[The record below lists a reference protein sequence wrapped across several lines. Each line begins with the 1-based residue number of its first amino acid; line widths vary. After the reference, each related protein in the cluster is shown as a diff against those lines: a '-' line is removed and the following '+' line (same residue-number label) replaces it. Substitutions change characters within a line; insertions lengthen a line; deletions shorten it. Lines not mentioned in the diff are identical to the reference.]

1 MSKQHEGV
9 LLLMSLTVK
18 NEDEMKTW
26 KREINR

>member
-18 NEDEMKTW
+18 NEDEMKT
-26 KREINR
+26 